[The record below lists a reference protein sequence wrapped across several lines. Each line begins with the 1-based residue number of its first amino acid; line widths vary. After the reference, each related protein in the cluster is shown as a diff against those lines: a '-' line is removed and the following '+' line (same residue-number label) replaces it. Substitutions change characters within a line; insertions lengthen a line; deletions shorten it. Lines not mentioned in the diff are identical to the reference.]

1 MLVQRRPHAALRHH
15 IGSYYGFAEET
26 PGPLR
31 RREGPGSSAVLVLS
45 FEHEWLMGQALAP
58 ERPFERFTSFVAGM
72 HDAAVLT
79 EHSGRSEGI
88 QVNIA
93 PPAATALLRI
103 PMHELARRIVPFEDV
118 FASDHLVERVAEAG
132 DWETRCDL
140 LEGALAARLA
150 DGAPRSDGVAWAWH
164 RLAETHGRLRIEALC
179 QELGWSRKRLSARFR
194 EVVGL
199 PPKTVARLLRLERAI
214 ELAGSG
220 LEWAEVAYACGY
232 YDQSHLVNEF
242 RQITGASPTEY
253 LAA

>member
-1 MLVQRRPHAALRHH
+1 MLVQRRPHPALRGH
-15 IGSYYGFAEET
+15 IRSYYGFAEET

-31 RREGPGSSAVLVLS
+31 RREGPGSSAVIVLS

-79 EHSGRSEGI
+79 EHGGRSEGI

-93 PPAATALLRI
+93 PLAAAALLGV
-103 PMHELARRIVPFEDV
+103 PMYELARQIVPLDDV
-118 FASDHLVERVAEAG
+118 FPSDHLVERVAEAR
-132 DWETRCDL
+132 DWDTRFEL
-140 LEGALAARLA
+140 LEAALAARLA
-150 DGAPRSDGVAWAWH
+150 DGAPLSDGAAWAWQ
-164 RLAETHGRLRIEALC
+164 RLAETHGRLRVEALC

-220 LEWAEVAYACGY
+220 LEWAEIAYACGY

-253 LAA
+253 QAA